1 MPANLGV
8 YDVLGTIVCETGVGV
23 GVCGVG
29 DDTALS
35 VGDVAGDKLGDNSL
49 LCVCV
54 KQANFETSV
63 LTSHSL
69 KIRLASNMFFVFVI
83 FELRNK

>member
-49 LCVCV
+49 LCVC
-54 KQANFETSV
+54 
-63 LTSHSL
+63 
-69 KIRLASNMFFVFVI
+69 
-83 FELRNK
+83 